1 MKFNI
6 LFLLFLL
13 PFVCCAQ
20 EMNQI
25 DENTVC
31 IKGDTILYYDAEG
44 FAISRLAHSDS
55 LKTHKYI
62 ISFKGNNGKAEIHL
76 VYKYPKLKTLI
87 GRLLPQVIF
96 FDIKGKPV
104 GINEKDIT
112 VICFWDKYCSSCIR
126 ELIVLDILAV
136 DYPNVA
142 FVALT
147 PDSCEEV
154 RNLMKKLRLKWENI
168 AVVPA
173 YDGEFT
179 DILHIFVYPSNVILD
194 KNRVVRGVT
203 VGGNIRLLLSTLE
216 EVSGKD

>member
-76 VYKYPKLKTLI
+76 VYKYPKLETLI

-96 FDIKGKPV
+96 
-104 GINEKDIT
+104 
-112 VICFWDKYCSSCIR
+112 
-126 ELIVLDILAV
+126 LILKESQLA
-136 DYPNVA
+136 
-142 FVALT
+142 
-147 PDSCEEV
+147 
-154 RNLMKKLRLKWENI
+154 LMKKI
-168 AVVPA
+168 
-173 YDGEFT
+173 
-179 DILHIFVYPSNVILD
+179 
-194 KNRVVRGVT
+194 
-203 VGGNIRLLLSTLE
+203 LLLYVFGISIVAL
-216 EVSGKD
+216 VFVNL